1 MGGWPKDPR
10 LKHIGMRWLRNY
22 MSGLSGFTLGLFHRV
37 LGRTVE
43 EIEVCVTRGAHST
56 GCLTDSSRHEE
67 LLAWL
72 TIWQLSLVE
81 IRKDLFSSKIHAYNK
96 VFIVTGQKPE
106 AARSM

>member
-1 MGGWPKDPR
+1 
-10 LKHIGMRWLRNY
+10 

-43 EIEVCVTRGAHST
+43 EIEVCVTKGAHFT
-56 GCLTDSSRHEE
+56 GYLTGSSRHEG
-67 LLAWL
+67 LLEWL
-72 TIWQLSLVE
+72 TTGQLSLVK

-96 VFIVTGQKPE
+96 LFIVTGQKPE